1 MVASGISSNTE
12 ATNTPAGGAV
22 HLTLTDSEEIFIK
35 SSGPG
40 VPTSIIISFN

>member
-1 MVASGISSNTE
+1 MQKKRKKQINKTKLDGMA
-12 ATNTPAGGAV
+12 
-22 HLTLTDSEEIFIK
+22 LTDSEEIFIK